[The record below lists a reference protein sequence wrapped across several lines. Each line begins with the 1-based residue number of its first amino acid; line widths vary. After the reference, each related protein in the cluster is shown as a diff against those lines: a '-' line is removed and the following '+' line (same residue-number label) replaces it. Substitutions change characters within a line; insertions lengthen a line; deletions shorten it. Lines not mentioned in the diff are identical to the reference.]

1 MPNGT
6 LTSKTS
12 MVPIHAPA
20 SSVLDPRQGRI
31 APTPRATSFKSPGA
45 RGEPG
50 AIPHRT
56 TPTAMR
62 QAMKAKRA
70 QWAEVPLRQ
79 QWADIDFMRAH
90 LKEAGLRVN
99 VSGEPATAERMKTLL
114 RAVGVHSPEI
124 QESVGM
130 PLARFL
136 EANPR
141 MPLWAALAL
150 VLESTGRFTPA
161 DGGAI

>member
-6 LTSKTS
+6 PTSQTS
-12 MVPIHAPA
+12 QVLIRAPA
-20 SSVLDPRQGRI
+20 SPVLNPRKGRV
-31 APTPRATSFKSPGA
+31 APTPRVTPFKPTGA

-50 AIPHRT
+50 AIPQRT
-56 TPTAMR
+56 TQMAMR
-62 QAMKAKRA
+62 QAIKAKRA
-70 QWAEVPLRQ
+70 QWAALPLRQ

-99 VSGEPATAERMKTLL
+99 ASNEPATVERMKALL

-136 EANPR
+136 ETNPR

-161 DGGAI
+161 DGGAR